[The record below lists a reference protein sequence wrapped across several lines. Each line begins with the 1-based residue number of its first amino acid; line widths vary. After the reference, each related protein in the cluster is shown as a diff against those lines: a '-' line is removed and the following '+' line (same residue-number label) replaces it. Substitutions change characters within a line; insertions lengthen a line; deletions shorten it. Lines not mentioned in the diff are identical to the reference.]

1 MYVMWLCRIYVTVYG
16 LHFIFNFSLLPPPL
30 PSPPVPSAPPL
41 LSLLSSTD
49 TSLHISAT
57 LAHLGLPAVTA
68 VVLNVTSPVVLT
80 QRIDI
85 SDSDTLPVTV
95 TFTLTGLQLATA
107 YHVLV
112 YGVGEGGP
120 GDITRGEFKTSE
132 GLLML

>member
-1 MYVMWLCRIYVTVYG
+1 M
-16 LHFIFNFSLLPPPL
+16 
-30 PSPPVPSAPPL
+30 
-41 LSLLSSTD
+41 
-49 TSLHISAT
+49 
-57 LAHLGLPAVTA
+57 
-68 VVLNVTSPVVLT
+68 VLT

-95 TFTLTGLQLATA
+95 TFTLAGLQLATA

-120 GDITRGEFKTSE
+120 GDITRGEYKTSE

>member
-1 MYVMWLCRIYVTVYG
+1 MCYG
-16 LHFIFNFSLLPPPL
+16 LLSLFHFQFLSPFPT
-30 PSPPVPSAPPL
+30 PSPPPVRAAPPL

-49 TSLHISAT
+49 TSIHISAT

-80 QRIDI
+80 QRVDI

-95 TFTLTGLQLATA
+95 TFTLTGLQFATK

-120 GDITRGEFKTSE
+120 GDITQGEFKTSE
-132 GLLML
+132 GLIMLQRFIAA